1 MFFRKKKKSR
11 PDTRPERVMG
21 LQLINLEIIRNGLH
35 GRVAVKKQFFRKEN
49 KEKRLGYAK

>member
-1 MFFRKKKKSR
+1 
-11 PDTRPERVMG
+11 MG